1 MPKYDFLDYKN
12 MSQKISKFTFIKEH
26 FFFLKKHEKINFFE
40 MFNFWIGIFI
50 KNNYLTYIC

>member
-26 FFFLKKHEKINFFE
+26 FFFLKKHEKINFFW
-40 MFNFWIGIFI
+40 NV
-50 KNNYLTYIC
+50 